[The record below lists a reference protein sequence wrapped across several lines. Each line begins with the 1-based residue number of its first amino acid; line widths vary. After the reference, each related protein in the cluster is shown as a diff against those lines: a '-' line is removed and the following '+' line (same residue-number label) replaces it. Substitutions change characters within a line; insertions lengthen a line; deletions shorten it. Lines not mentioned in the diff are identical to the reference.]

1 MTEIK
6 VHSIPGSPYGRAVL
20 IALEEKRAPYRIVP
34 VAPRALRSPEHLA
47 RHPFGRIPVLEHGEF
62 RLYETQAILRYID
75 RALPGPVLTPP
86 DPRAAARMDQLMN
99 VNDWY
104 LFQGVANVIG
114 FQRVVAPRLLGLA
127 PDEAAIVA
135 AMPKAHFVFDGLARE
150 LGESDYFGGDSLSLA
165 DVMIATQLDF
175 FAGTPEWSALT
186 AKNPHLV
193 RWMDRMQSRE
203 SMRAT
208 VWERVAAMAQAS

>member
-1 MTEIK
+1 MSDIK

-20 IALEEKRAPYRIVP
+20 IALEEKHASYRLVP
-34 VAPRALRSPEHLA
+34 VAPKALRSPEHLA
-47 RHPFGRIPVLEHGEF
+47 RHPFGRIPVLEHGDF

-75 RALPGPVLTPP
+75 RALPGPLLTPS

-104 LFQGVANVIG
+104 LFQGVGNVIG
-114 FQRVVAPRLLGLA
+114 FQRVVAPKLMGLV
-127 PDEAAIVA
+127 PDEAAIAA

-150 LGESDYFGGDSLSLA
+150 LGEDAYFGGDSPSLA
-165 DVMIATQLDF
+165 DVIIAPQLDF
-175 FAGTPEWSALT
+175 FTATPEWSPLT
-186 AKNPHLV
+186 ANKPYLV
-193 RWMDRMQSRE
+193 RWMERMHGRP